1 MLDSAL
7 SRRYLLRAGFGAL
20 AAANADGIAKADR
33 SGRNVLVCIYLFG
46 GNDSN
51 NMVVPLDDPQY
62 AAYTSA
68 RGALAIPAG
77 SLLEVTAKNQ
87 ARYGFHPALSELRD
101 LYASGALAIA
111 ANVGHM
117 HQPMT
122 RALLPPGGRSHLPG
136 PLDSSLAFLPN
147 GYATLGWAANLAGAK
162 VTDAG
167 HNVFTGFPGHGYSPN
182 ASLSLVSAG
191 PAISAPGMRES
202 LLRAAG
208 ASGLRTLF
216 PDTGLGHELR
226 QVAGLIAAAGSL
238 GIHRQVYFVSLGG
251 FGPTTTRQP
260 DLFRELSGAMSAF
273 HAATV
278 ELGMDRDV
286 TTFTDTE
293 FNRALKPDAQ
303 GFLAPAWGGHHF
315 IMGDAVLGGDIYG
328 AFPNMAPGS
337 SDDADVRGVWI
348 PGTSKHQYHATLAGW
363 SGVPSA
369 DLSRLFPRLSAFSQP
384 LLNFVA

>member
-20 AAANADGIAKADR
+20 AAASADGIAKADR

-62 AAYTSA
+62 AAYAAA
-68 RGALAIPAG
+68 RGSFAIPAG

-87 ARYGFHPALSELRD
+87 SRYGFHPAISELRD
-101 LYASGALAIA
+101 LYASGALAVV
-111 ANVGHM
+111 ANVGHLQ
-117 HQPMT
+117 QPMT
-122 RALLPPGGRSHLPG
+122 RVLLPSGGRSHLPG
-136 PLDSSLAFLPN
+136 TLDSSLAFLPG

-162 VTDAG
+162 VTDGG
-167 HNVFTGFPGHGYSPN
+167 HNVFTGFPGNRDRPN
-182 ASLSLVSAG
+182 ASFSLVSAG
-191 PAISAPGMRES
+191 PAMSVPGMRES
-202 LLRAAG
+202 LLSAAVK
-208 ASGLRTLF
+208 SRLSTMF
-216 PDTGLGHELR
+216 PETGLGYELR
-226 QVAGLIAAAGSL
+226 QVAGFIAAAGSL
-238 GIHRQVYFVSLGG
+238 GIRRQVYFVSLGG
-251 FGPTTTRQP
+251 FGLTTRQP
-260 DLFRELSGAMSAF
+260 DLFRELSSAMSAF
-273 HAATV
+273 HSATV
-278 ELGMDRDV
+278 EIGMDRDV

-303 GFLAPAWGGHHF
+303 GNFGPAWGGHHF
-315 IMGDAVLGGDIYG
+315 VMGNAVLGGDIYG
-328 AFPNMAPGS
+328 SFPNMALGG
-337 SDDADVRGVWI
+337 SDDADVQGVWI
-348 PGTSKHQYHATLAGW
+348 PGTSKHQFHGTLASW